1 MIKLIAHRGIWEIE
15 EEKNSLVA
23 FKKALEKNIHIETD
37 IRDYNGK
44 VHISHDPIIN
54 NSNLISLEN
63 LLNLHKSLNSK
74 SLLFLNVK
82 SDGLYHL
89 IDSNNE
95 IILKFSYFFD
105 MSFPELIQYD
115 KHGFN
120 YLLRISEFES
130 TPNKK
135 LNFKGFWIDSFK
147 NLNWFFESKSIFLS
161 NKIYAFVS
169 PDLHKFDYLNFW
181 KQLKSIDNN
190 LLLCTDHINEARSF
204 FNE

>member
-15 EEKNSLVA
+15 EEKNSFVA
-23 FKKALEKNIHIETD
+23 FKKALENNIDIETD
-37 IRDYNGK
+37 IRDYNGN
-44 VHISHDPIIN
+44 IYLSHDPIIN
-54 NSNLISLEN
+54 NSNLMSLEN

-82 SDGLYHL
+82 SDSLYLL
-89 IDSNNE
+89 INSKNE
-95 IILKFSYFFD
+95 IIVKFSYFFD

-115 KHGFN
+115 KQGFN

-130 TPNKK
+130 TPSKQ

-147 NLNWFFESKSIFLS
+147 NLNWFFESKTIFLP

-181 KQLKSIDNN
+181 KKLKSIDTD
-190 LLLCTDHINEARSF
+190 LLLCTDHLNEAKSF
-204 FNE
+204 F